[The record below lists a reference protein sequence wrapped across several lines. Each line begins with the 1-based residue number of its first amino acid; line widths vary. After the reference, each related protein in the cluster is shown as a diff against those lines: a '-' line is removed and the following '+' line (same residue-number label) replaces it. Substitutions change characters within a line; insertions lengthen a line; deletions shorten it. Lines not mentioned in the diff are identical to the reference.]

1 MLRRNDKIIGRGVVG
16 PGEKQCPYDGK
27 FFLKKWVLSRE
38 LKSEGVVDMDSE
50 SSEQTEESEECV

>member
-27 FFLKKWVLSRE
+27 IFFEKI
-38 LKSEGVVDMDSE
+38 GVKPGVKERRS
-50 SSEQTEESEECV
+50 CGYG